1 MKPIFLLV
9 IFVQFVVAQ
18 DVIIAAAGDIA
29 CPLGG
34 EPTSESCQM
43 MATSELILNE
53 DVDAVLVLGDIQYPG
68 GALSDFQASYD
79 LSWGRFKDK
88 TYPAI
93 GNHEYGTL
101 GQGYFDYFGAVAG
114 ERTKG
119 YYSFDLGA
127 WHLVS
132 LNSNCWVIGGCG
144 EDSAQG
150 TWLEADLAAHTNKCT
165 LAFWHHPRFS
175 SGPHGDDPNVT
186 GLWNILAQHEADLIL
201 NGHDH
206 IYERFAPQLSDGSS
220 SENGIRQ
227 FTIGTG
233 GRELYRVKKE
243 TPNREFVQD
252 RSFGVLFLTLKKD
265 GYTWEFKT
273 IAGETL
279 DAGEE
284 VCK

>member
-18 DVIIAAAGDIA
+18 DVIIAATGDIA